1 MFQQRVL
8 LITPF
13 HKSQRGNSITTERIC
28 EGLLSRGVPAE
39 RLSLEEENWPQRLA
53 SLLES
58 GIGIVHG
65 FNAHYFGGLLEKV
78 PGLLACPLVITL
90 TGTDINSEGRK
101 GSPSV
106 AAVLGKARHLV
117 VFHEDFKARLAAWG
131 WSPSGISVVPQGVA
145 LPPAPA
151 RSRKDLGIPV
161 GTFVFLLPTGLRPV
175 KNIELALDALEDLA
189 REGQRIHLLIMGA
202 VIDEAYGKSILARA
216 AGLPWVTY
224 LGEVPHAEME
234 GVLRVGDAVINC
246 SRSEGQ
252 PQAALEA
259 MSLGLPAVLTDVP
272 GNSGIISNGR
282 EGFYIRTR
290 RELTSAARVL
300 VNDPAGRRQM
310 GAAAAELVGS
320 RFSPAAEIDRHIEIY
335 RMISTRNTDNGVRL
349 PE

>member
-1 MFQQRVL
+1 MFQQRIL

-13 HKSQRGNSITTERIC
+13 HKSQRGNSITTERIR
-28 EGLLSRGVPAE
+28 EGLLSCGVPAE
-39 RLSLEEENWPQRLA
+39 RLSLEEENWPQRLE

-90 TGTDINSEGRK
+90 TGTDINAEGGK
-101 GSPSV
+101 GSPSL

-131 WSPSGISVVPQGVA
+131 CRPSGISVVPQGVV
-145 LPPAPA
+145 LSPAPA
-151 RSRKDLGIPV
+151 RSRKELRIPGDTV
-161 GTFVFLLPTGLRPV
+161 VFLLPTGLRPV
-175 KNIELALDALEDLA
+175 KNIEFALDALEDLA
-189 REGQRIHLLIMGA
+189 REGERIHLMIMGA
-202 VIDEAYGKSILARA
+202 VIDEAYGKSILARV

-246 SRSEGQ
+246 SLSEGQ

-272 GNSGIISNGR
+272 GNSNIISNGR
-282 EGFYIRTR
+282 EGYYVRDR

-310 GAAAAELVGS
+310 GAAAAELVRS
-320 RFSPAAEIDRHIEIY
+320 RFSPAAEIDRHIEVY
-335 RMISTRNTDNGVRL
+335 RMIAGSG
-349 PE
+349 